1 MTTRLKEI
9 GYCFHQNKFKSSQD
23 SESSERRKS
32 EHYSP
37 ESEIKILGSEKGL
50 KYFIIA
56 LLFHL
61 CKKEQWEN
69 CSGLLRS
76 VEIAEALDTRWLT

>member
-1 MTTRLKEI
+1 M
-9 GYCFHQNKFKSSQD
+9 
-23 SESSERRKS
+23 RRKS